1 VPEYIFFE
9 GAGEDILLSGDAE
22 CTGVTD
28 DEPLPYSEL
37 IRVAD
42 RILEGGED
50 DPAALAVSLDQLDPV
65 IREELLTS
73 DLLNAFQVFFYFFR
87 EWPGDLETDRLIL
100 QPASALSTGVVVT
113 GREFYEVIF
122 RVEKGSP
129 VILVSDGDS
138 VLAGFRE
145 KDAYRKALRFID
157 NHF

>member
-1 VPEYIFFE
+1 
-9 GAGEDILLSGDAE
+9 
-22 CTGVTD
+22 VTD

-42 RILEGGED
+42 RILEVGED
-50 DPAALAVSLDQLDPV
+50 DPAALAVSL
-65 IREELLTS
+65 
-73 DLLNAFQVFFYFFR
+73 
-87 EWPGDLETDRLIL
+87 DRLIL

-157 NHF
+157 THL

>member
-1 VPEYIFFE
+1 M
-9 GAGEDILLSGDAE
+9 
-22 CTGVTD
+22 TD

-87 EWPGDLETDRLIL
+87 EGPGDLETDRLIL

-157 NHF
+157 THL